1 MPEGDAVWRTARRL
15 DAALSGHV
23 LLRADLRVP
32 AFATIDLAGREVLAT
47 VSRGKHLLTRLG
59 PRAGSQDGVAST
71 ALTLH
76 THLRMEGSWRIVEP
90 DQRWPGPAADVRA
103 VLEVPGRAAVGLRL
117 GVVEVVATDDEHEVV
132 GHLGPDLLGPDW
144 DPDEAL
150 RRLTA
155 DPARPVGEALA
166 DQRVLAGLGTIW
178 LAELLFLRGV
188 DPWRPVGDV
197 DGPERLVAL
206 AHRLLV
212 SGRDTGRMVT
222 TGDPRPGRAL
232 YVYDRA
238 GRPCRRCGT
247 PVLTGRQ
254 GRPPQDR
261 VRFWCPSCQPRSP
274 VR

>member
-15 DAALSGHV
+15 DTALSGQV
-23 LLRADLRVP
+23 LLRAALRVP
-32 AFATIDLAGREVLAT
+32 AFATVDLAGREVLAT

-59 PRAGSQDGVAST
+59 PREGSHDGVAST

-76 THLRMEGSWRIVEP
+76 THLRMEGSWRIIEP
-90 DQRWPGPAADVRA
+90 DQSWPGPAADVRA
-103 VLEVPGRAAVGLRL
+103 VLEVPGRVAVGLRL

-144 DPDEAL
+144 DADEVL
-150 RRLTA
+150 RRITA

-206 AHRLLV
+206 AHRLLR

-222 TGDPRPGRAL
+222 TGDPRAGRAL

-254 GRPPQDR
+254 GSPPQDR
-261 VRFWCPSCQPRSP
+261 VRFWCPSCQR
-274 VR
+274 